1 MAKSGMLLK
10 GAKGKLGNIVATKG
24 PYGSTVLRERV
35 TPKNPKTAAQ
45 MVQRAITA
53 TIGKAY
59 NAGKAIFD
67 HSFEGKTTGR
77 ASMDYF
83 RKMNANALRAAV
95 NSDLANST
103 ADESALGACVAKNA
117 TAPIPWSYLI
127 STGSLYQAL
136 FSIVPS
142 TQQIGVQLV
151 EPTTSETVA
160 QYAARLGLVAGDIY
174 TVCAFGYYSTAFTGA
189 FNMAPDQCSFGFVR
203 FIVKDGLA
211 SIDTPMNTAT
221 LQQLFTIDQSGVLDS
236 QIPASLATAVIDISS
251 IIGHTVGGCM
261 GIIRSREDSRQRS
274 TSRMYFINDGKD
286 SLVPVTGIKSA
297 YVADAWVNDNNEP
310 GSSLILEGGNF

>member
-1 MAKSGMLLK
+1 MKAGSLLK
-10 GAKGKLGNIVATKG
+10 GGRGKLGNIVATKG
-24 PYGSTVLRERV
+24 PKGSTVLRERV
-35 TPKNPKTAAQ
+35 TPKNPKTQSQ

-67 HSFEGKTTGR
+67 HSFEGKSTGR
-77 ASMDYF
+77 DSMDYF

-103 ADESALGACVAKNA
+103 ADQSALGACVAKNA

-127 STGSLYQAL
+127 STGSLYQGL

-151 EPTTSETVA
+151 APEANETVA

-189 FNMAPDQCSFGFVR
+189 YNIAPDQCSFGFVR
-203 FIVKDGLA
+203 FIVKDGLSA
-211 SIDTPMNTAT
+211 IETTMSTAT
-221 LQQLFTIDQSGVLDS
+221 LQQLFTIDQSGVIDS
-236 QIPASLATAVIDISS
+236 EIPASLATAIIDISS
-251 IIGHTVGGCM
+251 VIGHTVGGCM
-261 GIIRSREDSRQRS
+261 GVIRSREDSRQRS
-274 TSRMYFINDGKD
+274 TSRMYFINDGD
-286 SLVPVTGIKSA
+286 ESLIPVTGIKSA
-297 YVADAWVNDNNEP
+297 YVADAWVNGNNEP

>member
-1 MAKSGMLLK
+1 MATSGMLLK
-10 GAKGKLGNIVATKG
+10 GAKGKLGDIVATKG
-24 PYGSTVLRERV
+24 PYGSTVLRQRV
-35 TPKNPKTAAQ
+35 TPKNPKTSAQ

-151 EPTTSETVA
+151 EPTTNETVA

-189 FNMAPDQCSFGFVR
+189 YNMAPDQCSFGFVR

-211 SIDTPMNTAT
+211 SVDTPMSTAT
-221 LQQLFTIDQSGVLDS
+221 LQQLFTVDQSGVLDS

-251 IIGHTVGGCM
+251 IIGHTIGGCM
-261 GIIRSREDSRQRS
+261 GVIRSREDSRQRS
-274 TSRMYFINDGKD
+274 TSRMYFINDGAE

-297 YVADAWVNDNNEP
+297 YVADAWVNGANEP

>member
-1 MAKSGMLLK
+1 MKAGSLLK
-10 GAKGKLGNIVATKG
+10 GGRGKLGDIVATKG
-24 PYGSTVLRERV
+24 PKGSTVLRQRV
-35 TPKNPKTAAQ
+35 VPKNPKSASQ

-67 HSFEGKTTGR
+67 HSFEGKSTGR
-77 ASMDYF
+77 DSMDYF
-83 RKMNANALRAAV
+83 RKMNANSLRAAV
-95 NSDLANST
+95 NSDLANNT

-136 FSIVPS
+136 FSVVPS

-151 EPTTSETVA
+151 EPTSNETVA

-189 FNMAPDQCSFGFVR
+189 YNMAPDQCSFGFVR

-236 QIPASLATAVIDISS
+236 QIPASLATAVIDISW
-251 IIGHTVGGCM
+251 IIGHTIGGCM
-261 GIIRSREDSRQRS
+261 GVIRSRLDSRQRS
-274 TSRMYFINDGKD
+274 TSRMYFINDGAK

-297 YVADAWVNDNNEP
+297 YVADAWVIGDNEP